1 MKKADGLNQRCKI
14 IPLSVKREEKDYE
27 QLLSDLQEFIEAKV
41 MAGEPIVVII
51 EKNVSFWEKVKDK
64 LGF

>member
-1 MKKADGLNQRCKI
+1 MTCKV
-14 IPLSVKREEKDYE
+14 IPLDSKREEREYE
-27 QLLSDLQEFIEAKV
+27 QLLSGLQEFIEAKL

-51 EKNVSFWEKVKDK
+51 EKNVSFWKRIKRK

>member
-1 MKKADGLNQRCKI
+1 MKDKI
-14 IPLSVKREEKDYE
+14 ISLQGKREQRDYE
-27 QLLSDLQEFIEAKV
+27 QLLSGLQEFIEAKV

-51 EKNVSFWEKVKDK
+51 EKNVSFWKRIKRK

>member
-1 MKKADGLNQRCKI
+1 MKSKI
-14 IPLSVKREEKDYE
+14 IPLSARREQRDHE
-27 QLLSDLQEFIEAKV
+27 QLLLDLEEFIAAKT

>member
-1 MKKADGLNQRCKI
+1 MEKADGLNQQCKV
-14 IPLSVKREEKDYE
+14 IPLDSKREEREYE
-27 QLLSDLQEFIEAKV
+27 QLLSGLQEFIEAKV

-51 EKNVSFWEKVKDK
+51 EKNVSFWKRIKRK

>member
-1 MKKADGLNQRCKI
+1 MGDKI
-14 IPLSVKREEKDYE
+14 ISLSEKREEKDHT
-27 QLLSDLQEFIEAKV
+27 QLLLDLQEFIEAKL

-51 EKNVSFWEKVKDK
+51 EKNVSFWDKVKDK

>member
-1 MKKADGLNQRCKI
+1 MTCKI
-14 IPLSVKREEKDYE
+14 IPLSEKREEKEYE
-27 QLLSDLQEFIEAKV
+27 QLLLELKEFIEAKV
-41 MAGEPIVVII
+41 MAGEPVVVII

>member
-1 MKKADGLNQRCKI
+1 MKKANGLNQRCKI
-14 IPLSVKREEKDYE
+14 ISLSEKREEKDYE

-51 EKNVSFWEKVKDK
+51 EKNVSFWKRIKRK

>member
-1 MKKADGLNQRCKI
+1 MILWGDKI
-14 IPLSVKREEKDYE
+14 ISLSEKREEKDHE
-27 QLLSDLQEFIEAKV
+27 QLLLDLREFIEAKV

-51 EKNVSFWEKVKDK
+51 EKNVSFWERVKRK